1 LQESARKKK
10 RCHPGSAFLFN
21 PLLFF
26 LSFHHIPQRI
36 QFRFA
41 E

>member
-1 LQESARKKK
+1 MNLRAKKNAAI
-10 RCHPGSAFLFN
+10 PAALFLFN